1 MLVTSRADN
10 CTFRATVSVITNIFY
25 AITAHIT
32 VVAPA
37 FISNTALAITAVG
50 TKVTGAVCALL
61 CTTLTNIRTIRAA
74 FTANADMI
82 GTVNAGFTAIA
93 EIAFTAYTICA
104 NVTATAYTF
113 FLTISAFFVTFGADC
128 CTIRATLTAYTG
140 GYTFSAGVAVR
151 APATVTGTANAV
163 TAICTYSTRAVCA
176 LLGTAGAD
184 IRTAF
189 ATVSAFAYY
198 CTSPAGVTV

>member
-1 MLVTSRADN
+1 MLVAFGANYRTL
-10 CTFRATVSVITNIFY
+10 RATVSVITNIFY
-25 AITAHIT
+25 TISANIA

-61 CTTLTNIRTIRAA
+61 CTALTNIRTIRAS
-74 FTANADMI
+74 FTANADII

-93 EIAFTAYTICA
+93 EITFTAYTICA

-113 FLTISAFFVTFGADC
+113 FLTVSAFFITFGADC

-140 GYTFSAGVAVR
+140 GYTFSTGVAVR
-151 APATVTGTANAV
+151 APTTVAGTTNAV

-184 IRTAF
+184 FRTVFTA
-189 ATVSAFAYY
+189 VSTFAYH